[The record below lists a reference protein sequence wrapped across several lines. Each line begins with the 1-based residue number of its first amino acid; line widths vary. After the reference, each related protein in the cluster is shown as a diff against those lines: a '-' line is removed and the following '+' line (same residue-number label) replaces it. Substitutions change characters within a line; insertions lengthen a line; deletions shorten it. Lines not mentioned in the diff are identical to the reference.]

1 MNCSHPSLGILGW
14 FREEELEK
22 FGPNGLH
29 WHGSETA
36 TAFDFEAQK
45 SAILSIQSHRLH
57 LNGTVFETH
66 NWSNIPII
74 YILGVAGM
82 HIDGSGLMALGFL

>member
-57 LNGTVFETH
+57 LNGTVFETN

-82 HIDGSGLMALGFL
+82 QTDGSDLMALGFL